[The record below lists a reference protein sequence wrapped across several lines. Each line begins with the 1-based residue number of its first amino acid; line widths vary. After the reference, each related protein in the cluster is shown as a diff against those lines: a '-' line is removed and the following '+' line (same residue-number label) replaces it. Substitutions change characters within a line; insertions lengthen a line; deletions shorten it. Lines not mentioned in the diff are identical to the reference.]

1 MYGIRN
7 TGGLEMADFNMDD
20 DDAGGGE
27 WLATYGDLVTLLLC
41 FFILLFSMSTVDNK
55 KIRQAIS
62 SLNSMGIMGQSGSVN
77 ENIGNT
83 ISNLDIY
90 NAIDVQEEMD
100 DIYTKVKEVVD
111 SKGLANDVQIEK
123 VGAGVLLR
131 FKDEILFDVG
141 QADLKINA
149 KNTLQRLGE
158 ILKAHD
164 KNIRVE
170 GHTDNVP
177 INTARFRSN
186 WELSTSRAISVVK
199 YFTEELTAEQ
209 RIDPKKFEVSGY
221 GEYHPIATNDSEQN
235 KQKNRRIEI
244 TILK

>member
-1 MYGIRN
+1 
-7 TGGLEMADFNMDD
+7 MAVNYNMDD
-20 DDAGGGE
+20 DDVGGSE

-41 FFILLFSMSTVDNK
+41 FFILLYSMSIMDIAKFK
-55 KIRQAIS
+55 KAAG
-62 SLNSMGIMGQSGSVN
+62 SLNGMGITGQSGSMNSNV
-77 ENIGNT
+77 GDT
-83 ISNLDIY
+83 ISNLDIL

-100 DIYTKVKEVVD
+100 DIYSKIKAIVD
-111 SKGLANDVQIEK
+111 SKGLSEDVQVEK
-123 VGAGVLLR
+123 VGPGVLLR

-141 QADLKINA
+141 QADLKANA
-149 KNTLQRLGE
+149 QSTLQRIGE

-177 INTARFRSN
+177 INTSKFRSN

-199 YFTEELTAEQ
+199 YFTEELTVEE

-221 GEYHPIATNDSEQN
+221 GEYHPIAANDSEQN

>member
-1 MYGIRN
+1 
-7 TGGLEMADFNMDD
+7 MAVNYNVDD
-20 DDAGGGE
+20 DDDVGGSE

-41 FFILLFSMSTVDNK
+41 FFILLYSMSIMDIAKFK
-55 KIRQAIS
+55 KAAG
-62 SLNSMGIMGQSGSVN
+62 SLNAMGITGQSGSMN
-77 ENIGNT
+77 SNAGDT

-100 DIYTKVKEVVD
+100 DIYSKIKAIVD
-111 SKGLANDVQIEK
+111 SKGLSEDVQVEK
-123 VGAGVLLR
+123 VGPGVLLR

-141 QADLKINA
+141 QSDLKANA
-149 KNTLQRLGE
+149 KNTLQRIGE

-164 KNIRVE
+164 KSIRVE

-177 INTARFRSN
+177 INTTRFRSN

-199 YFTEELTAEQ
+199 YFTEELAAEQ
-209 RIDPKKFEVSGY
+209 RIDPKEFEVSGY
-221 GEYHPIATNDSEQN
+221 GEYHPIAPNDSEQN